1 MMFRRLRSLRSWGK
15 NYGGCLWRLA
25 LGTCLFWLLGN
36 ILNLSWLAT
45 IGAALGIMLG
55 FLIFGFIIAYFGT
68 PSLEEPFFSYGN
80 ESYSVEV
87 DFSSPLNR
95 GVLEYLKR
103 SRPEKNAEWES
114 ISPLSVKNPI
124 LSTTRRSIGVR
135 LWSDLAASLP
145 VECRWIVL
153 GTPALVHPETG
164 VLFGVAIGNQYLL
177 RLTDADMESAL
188 KVKAST
194 EDGWSDRRTPKMASE
209 LGPGWVFGSWQLS
222 ELAWCRAAY
231 EALGTATGEAA
242 PEAGA

>member
-1 MMFRRLRSLRSWGK
+1 MVSRLISWTK
-15 NYGGCLWRLA
+15 RYGGCLWRLA
-25 LGTCLFWLLGN
+25 LGVCLFWLLGRLFE
-36 ILNLSWLAT
+36 LNWLET
-45 IGAALGIMLG
+45 IGAALGIILG
-55 FLIFGFIIAYFGT
+55 FLIFSFVIAYFST
-68 PSLEEPFFSYGN
+68 PRLEEPFFSYGN

-95 GVLEYLKR
+95 GALEYLKK
-103 SRPEKNAEWES
+103 SRPERKAEWES

-124 LSTTRRSIGVR
+124 LGTNTRRSIGVR

-164 VLFGVAIGNQYLL
+164 VLFGVSIGNQYFL
-177 RLTDADMESAL
+177 RLTDADMASAL
-188 KVKAST
+188 KAEAST
-194 EDGWSDRRTPKMASE
+194 EDGLSDRRTPEMASE
-209 LGPGWVFGSWQLS
+209 LGPGWVFGSWQLA

-231 EALGTATGEAA
+231 EALRAATGEAA